1 MNARHAIAA
10 LTAIALLGCVVECAA
25 APAQNNVSAPMP
37 PPRPPDL
44 GEQGQVRSPNPD
56 GTDLRDTARAPG
68 TTNATGSKGRASP
81 QIETP
86 SSKQTAPS
94 GATSTP
100 TPQGS
105 DAVFP
110 ALPAASRARMRD
122 CGREWEEMKRTGQAK
137 ELTWRDFAT
146 KCLTR

>member
-1 MNARHAIAA
+1 MNARHATAA
-10 LTAIALLGCVVECAA
+10 LTVIALLGCMVECAA
-25 APAQNNVSAPMP
+25 APVQKNVSAPMP
-37 PPRPPDL
+37 PPRPADL

-56 GTDLRDTARAPG
+56 GTDLRDAARAPDA
-68 TTNATGSKGRASP
+68 TNPTGSKGRASP

-86 SSKQTAPS
+86 SSKQTTPS

-105 DAVFP
+105 EAAFP

-122 CGREWEEMKRTGQAK
+122 CGREWQEMKRTGQAK